1 MRGKHKRSDTHL
13 SLDERL
19 VFEEGSPGR
28 HGFDMPALDVPSE
41 EVGSLIGE
49 ELLRDGVSGMP
60 ELSELDVIR
69 HFTRISTWNYHID
82 LGMYPLGSCT
92 MKYNPKINEKMARL
106 DGFALSHPY
115 MPVEL
120 VQGSL
125 AVQSM
130 LQECLSEISGM
141 DAVTLQPAAGAHGEL
156 TGLLMIR
163 AYHQARGNPRKKI
176 LIPDSAHGTNP
187 ASVTISGYEVRNVP
201 SNASGTVDIDHLRT
215 MIDEDV
221 AGIMITNPNT
231 LGIFESQI
239 AEIVDL
245 LHSHGALVYM
255 DGANLNAMMGITRPG
270 DFGIDV
276 LHINL
281 HKTFTTPH
289 GGGGPGSGP
298 VAVKAA
304 LEPFLPYP
312 TLGRTDDGAFCVDH
326 ERPQS
331 IGKVKAFY
339 GQFGMHVRALCY
351 ILANG
356 PDGLRETSEIAVLNA
371 NYIRRKLED
380 VYDLPYDGPTLH
392 EVVFF
397 RPHPDPPWRPRRRH
411 RQTPDGLRIPPPNG
425 LFSPHRPRCHHDR
438 AHRNRK
444 PAGTGRVHRSH
455 ASNRPGIRRRPRPG
469 PDSPPHHPHRP
480 HRRSRRRSKTHP
492 PVVTGRDQRR
502 GLNEPPTHLDRF
514 FDAETQ
520 RRRVFG
526 FRFRAL

>member
-1 MRGKHKRSDTHL
+1 MSDKHKRSGQHL
-13 SLDERL
+13 ILNERL

-28 HGFDMPALDVPSE
+28 HGFDLPELDVPDQE
-41 EVGSLIGE
+41 IQDIIGE
-49 ELLRDGVSGMP
+49 EMLRDGVEGMP
-60 ELSELDVIR
+60 ELSEMDVIR
-69 HFTRISTWNYHID
+69 HFTRLSTWNYSID
-82 LGMYPLGSCT
+82 LGLYPLGSCT
-92 MKYNPKINEKMARL
+92 MKYNPKINESMARL
-106 DGFALSHPY
+106 EGFLHSHPY
-115 MPVEL
+115 MPSDL

-125 AVQSM
+125 AVQTT
-130 LQECLSEISGM
+130 LQECLAEISGM

-163 AYHQARGNPRKKI
+163 AYHEARGNPRKKI

-187 ASVTISGYEVRNVP
+187 ASVRISGYEVENVP
-201 SNASGTVDIDHLRT
+201 SNAFGTVDLEHLRT
-215 MIDEDV
+215 ILDEDV

-231 LGIFESQI
+231 LGIFEEQI
-239 AEIVDL
+239 AEIAEI

-298 VAVKAA
+298 VAVKAS

-312 TLGRTDDGAFCVDH
+312 TLSTSEDGTIHAEH

-331 IGKVKAFY
+331 IGKVKPFF

-356 PDGLRETSEIAVLNA
+356 PEGLRETSETAVLNA

-380 VYDLPYDGPTLH
+380 VYHLPYDGPTLH
-392 EVVFF
+392 EVVFSDRTQASHGVHVGDIGKRLMDYGF
-397 RPHPDPPWRPRRRH
+397 HPPTVSFPLIVPGAIMIEPTETESRQELDAFIEAMRDIAQESEQDPELVKTAPH
-411 RQTPDGLRIPPPNG
+411 TTRIG
-425 LFSPHRPRCHHDR
+425 RIDE
-438 AHRNRK
+438 AAAARK
-444 PAGTGRVHRSH
+444 PVLRWVPEQTR
-455 ASNRPGIRRRPRPG
+455 
-469 PDSPPHHPHRP
+469 
-480 HRRSRRRSKTHP
+480 K
-492 PVVTGRDQRR
+492 
-502 GLNEPPTHLDRF
+502 
-514 FDAETQ
+514 
-520 RRRVFG
+520 
-526 FRFRAL
+526 